1 MKRTGR
7 TSVLAAVCAL
17 LICLG
22 GCGFLRPASYVSVSP
37 HREDAQQAVEGQAVT
52 VNSYFGLKN
61 AVLSLVQ
68 DGEEDGVIRAESYSG
83 NLAVDLSRAVYEV
96 SQNTPLGAYAVT
108 AMTYDYSRIVS
119 YYEIH
124 VSTTFRRTPEELQSI
139 GYAEDQKELLT
150 ALTEAMERYDPR
162 LVLWIGDY
170 SAFDPA
176 REVEAICLAHPEFA
190 LERPETSMELYPDSG
205 PQRIMELKFTYS
217 HSARELE
224 DYRQAL
230 EAQVAK
236 LAELYGNAGDD
247 MTRARRLYERLGR
260 DAVMVS
266 GEDSRSVASSA
277 AGALLEGSATSR
289 GFAQAYR
296 LLLEASGIPCELIS
310 GQRSGAAHDWCRL
323 KLDGAWYYADP
334 SQAAGGSRYPGFLM
348 GDLELEMGGYTFQ
361 EENRPESVLPYYL
374 RTMQPGS

>member
-1 MKRTGR
+1 MKKTVQISAFTAG
-7 TSVLAAVCAL
+7 LALML
-17 LICLG
+17 LLSLS
-22 GCGFLRPASYVSVSP
+22 GCGFLRPASYVSVLP
-37 HREDAQQAVEGQAVT
+37 HREDVQQAVEGQVVT

-68 DGEEDGVIRAESYSG
+68 DGKEDGVIRAESYSG
-83 NLAVDLSRAVYEV
+83 NLAVDLSQAVYEV
-96 SQNTPLGAYAVT
+96 SQNTPLGTYAVS

-139 GYAEDQKELLT
+139 GYAEDQEALRDALL
-150 ALTEAMERYDPR
+150 EAMERYDSR

-176 REVEAICLAHPEFA
+176 REVEEICLNHPEFA

-205 PQRIMELKFTYS
+205 AQRIMELKFTYA
-217 HSARELE
+217 HSTEELE
-224 DYRQAL
+224 EYRQAL
-230 EAQVAK
+230 EQQVAE
-236 LAELYGNAGDD
+236 LSALYGNAGDD

-260 DAVMVS
+260 DAVTAS
-266 GEDSRSVASSA
+266 GEDSRSIASSA

-296 LLLEASGIPCELIS
+296 LLLEASGIPCQVIS
-310 GQRSGAAHDWCRL
+310 GQRSGASHDWVRL

-334 SQAAGGSRYPGFLM
+334 SLASGGSRGFLM
-348 GDLELEMGGYTFQ
+348 GDLELEMGGYDFQ
-361 EENRPESVLPYYL
+361 EEDRPESVLPYYL
-374 RTMQPGS
+374 RPVQP